1 MSIGNSFRS
10 VTDDSDE
17 RLAQRNGYR
26 DRTWET
32 RAGTVDLR
40 IPKLRKGSYF
50 PGFL

>member
-26 DRTWET
+26 DRNLET
-32 RAGTVDLR
+32 RAGAVNLR
-40 IPKLRKGSYF
+40 TTRFSRTPSTEKL
-50 PGFL
+50 